1 MKKAVAI
8 IPARY
13 ASSRFPGKPLVEIK
27 GKSMITRVY
36 DQVAQ
41 CPGLAGVWVATD
53 DQRIYDH
60 IEKSGRKVIM
70 TSPNHS
76 SGTERCHEAFMKLAE
91 DSLADENT
99 VVVNV
104 QGDEPFIEP
113 SQISDLL
120 GLFNREDVEIATL
133 VKIISI
139 PEELNNPNCVKAVT
153 GLDGKA
159 LYFSRAAIPFIRDML
174 SEKSA
179 EKQLFLKHIGL
190 YAYRSSV
197 LKTIC
202 SLPATHLEQA
212 EKLEQLRWLEHGFS
226 IHTARTEHESIAID
240 TPEDLKKVTNIL

>member
-13 ASSRFPGKPLVEIK
+13 ASSRFPGKPLVEIE

-41 CPGLAGVWVATD
+41 CPDLAGVWVATD

-60 IEKSGRKVIM
+60 VEKSGRNVLM
-70 TSPNHS
+70 TSTHHS
-76 SGTERCHEAFMKLAE
+76 SGTERCLEAFTKLKEGLLVAQ
-91 DSLADENT
+91 DA

-113 SQISDLL
+113 SQISKVV
-120 GLFNREDVEIATL
+120 GLFAKEEVEIATL
-133 VKIISI
+133 VKVITN
-139 PEELNNPNCVKAVT
+139 PEELKNPNCVKAVT

-159 LYFSRAAIPFIRDML
+159 LYFSRAAIPFIRDKQ
-174 SEKSA
+174 SEESA
-179 EKQLFLKHIGL
+179 KNQVFFKHIGL

-197 LKTIC
+197 LRTIC
-202 SLPATHLEQA
+202 ELPATPLEQT

-226 IHTARTEHESIAID
+226 IHTAITEHESIAID
-240 TPEDLKKVTNIL
+240 TPEDLKKVTNTL